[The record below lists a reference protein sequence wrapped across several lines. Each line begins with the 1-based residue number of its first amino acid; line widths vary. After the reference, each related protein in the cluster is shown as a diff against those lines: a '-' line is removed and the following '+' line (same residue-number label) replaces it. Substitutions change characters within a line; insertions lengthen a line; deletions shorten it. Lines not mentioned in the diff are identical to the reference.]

1 MNYVEYTV
9 RKNDSLYEIAKKYN
23 ITVEDLMRFNNLS
36 NDMIF
41 PNQIL
46 FIPMMNNKNVNPNSK
61 YYTTKKYDTLEMIAN
76 NHRIKLEELYKNND
90 VEKLY
95 LEENQRIN
103 INNNYEHIINNND
116 DINTILKKYNLST
129 DELINL
135 NKNEWFRTGK
145 SVKIR

>member
-1 MNYVEYTV
+1 MLLSDKSIY
-9 RKNDSLYEIAKKYN
+9 SL
-23 ITVEDLMRFNNLS
+23 V
-36 NDMIF
+36 
-41 PNQIL
+41 IL
-46 FIPMMNNKNVNPNSK
+46 
-61 YYTTKKYDTLEMIAN
+61 TKKYDTLEMIAN

>member
-46 FIPMMNNKNVNPNSK
+46 FIPMMNNKNVNQ
-61 YYTTKKYDTLEMIAN
+61 
-76 NHRIKLEELYKNND
+76 ND
-90 VEKLY
+90 
-95 LEENQRIN
+95 
-103 INNNYEHIINNND
+103 
-116 DINTILKKYNLST
+116 S
-129 DELINL
+129 
-135 NKNEWFRTGK
+135 
-145 SVKIR
+145 